1 MENIG
6 DIYYIIIKVGFH
18 LLLFGYRNGN
28 GKTLKYMKICT
39 INDEIRAHSLITQSR
54 SNNTKWA
61 LI

>member
-39 INDEIRAHSLITQSR
+39 IN
-54 SNNTKWA
+54 
-61 LI
+61 